1 MAYTSIA
8 YIVFIL
14 FGSFLIYNIVPL
26 KHRWKV
32 LLIFSYIFYFINS
45 GKYIVFI
52 LAGTLTI
59 YIGGLLL
66 NKIDDGYAMAKM
78 TLPRENKKE
87 YKAVIGW
94 QKKCVCVC
102 VVLINVGVLVYL
114 KYSEFIGSVFTDL
127 LGLFHVNIGNPMHK
141 MVLPLGISFY
151 TLSAVSY
158 IVDVY
163 RGKYR
168 ATDKLGKIA
177 LFLVFFP
184 QIVEG
189 PIARFDL
196 VGDSLYEGHKFS
208 YRNMTMGLQLMV
220 WGFFKKM
227 VIADRANMYVNQIF
241 DNYSDYSGLYV
252 VTGMLLYT
260 LQLYAEF
267 SGCMD
272 IVRGS
277 AQMFGIT
284 LSENFNQPF
293 ISKTVSEFW
302 RRWHMTLGS
311 WFKDY
316 VFYSVSLS
324 KPFVKLSKKTREH
337 MNTFF
342 ATFVPMSIAMFI
354 VWFGTGIWHG
364 ANWKYVMYGLYYW
377 GIMILGLLTEPL
389 FKKLFDAMHVNRQGR
404 IYRMLQV
411 VRTFLFVNV
420 GMLMFRADDLTVFG
434 HMFTSMF
441 KNFSFDPVITG
452 SLMTVR
458 IDMADFIVLVAG
470 ALILLAVGIYKEQG
484 HHLREELAEKN
495 IVLRWAVYYVLI
507 FSVIIFGAYGKGYE
521 VAGFIY
527 AQF

>member
-26 KHRWKV
+26 KYRWKV
-32 LLIFSYIFYFINS
+32 LLVFSYIFYFINS

-59 YIGGLLL
+59 YVGGLLL
-66 NKIDDGYAMAKM
+66 NKIDDGYTMAKK

-168 ATDKLGKIA
+168 ATDKFGKIA

-196 VGDSLYEGHKFS
+196 IGDSLYEGHKFS
-208 YRNMTMGLQLMV
+208 YRNMTMGLQLMA

-241 DNYSDYSGLYV
+241 DNFSDYSGLYII
-252 VTGMLLYT
+252 TGMLLYT

-277 AQMFGIT
+277 AQMFGVT

-311 WFKDY
+311 WQN
-316 VFYSVSLS
+316 L
-324 KPFVKLSKKTREH
+324 
-337 MNTFF
+337 
-342 ATFVPMSIAMFI
+342 
-354 VWFGTGIWHG
+354 
-364 ANWKYVMYGLYYW
+364 
-377 GIMILGLLTEPL
+377 
-389 FKKLFDAMHVNRQGR
+389 
-404 IYRMLQV
+404 
-411 VRTFLFVNV
+411 
-420 GMLMFRADDLTVFG
+420 
-434 HMFTSMF
+434 
-441 KNFSFDPVITG
+441 
-452 SLMTVR
+452 
-458 IDMADFIVLVAG
+458 
-470 ALILLAVGIYKEQG
+470 
-484 HHLREELAEKN
+484 
-495 IVLRWAVYYVLI
+495 
-507 FSVIIFGAYGKGYE
+507 
-521 VAGFIY
+521 
-527 AQF
+527 

>member
-8 YIVFIL
+8 YLVFIL
-14 FGSFLIYNIVPL
+14 LGSFIVYNIVPL

-32 LLIFSYIFYFINS
+32 LLAFSYLFYFINS
-45 GKYIVFI
+45 GKYILFI
-52 LAGTLTI
+52 LFSTLTI
-59 YIGGLLL
+59 YLGGLML
-66 NKIDDGYAMAKM
+66 NRIDDGYNMARRA
-78 TLPRENKKE
+78 LPKENKKE
-87 YKAVIGW
+87 YKALIGW

-102 VVLINVGVLVYL
+102 VVLVNLGLLIYL
-114 KYSEFIGSVFTDL
+114 KYSVFFGEVFTDL
-127 LGLFHVNIGNPMHK
+127 MSAVHINMENPVQK
-141 MVLPLGISFY
+141 MILPLGISFY
-151 TLSAVSY
+151 TLSAISY

-168 ATDKLGKIA
+168 ATDKFGKVA

-184 QIVEG
+184 HIVEG

-196 VGDSLYEGHKFS
+196 VGDSLYEGHEFS
-208 YRNMTMGLQLMV
+208 YKNMTMGLQLIL
-220 WGFFKKM
+220 WGFFKKI

-241 DNYSDYSGLYV
+241 DNYTDYDGLFV
-252 VTGMLLYT
+252 VVGMLLYT

-277 AQMFGIT
+277 AQMFGVE
-284 LSENFNQPF
+284 LSENFSQPF
-293 ISKTVSEFW
+293 MSKTVSEFW
-302 RRWHMTLGS
+302 RRWHMTLGA

-337 MNTFF
+337 MNSFF
-342 ATFVPMSIAMFI
+342 ATFVPMAIAMFV

-364 ANWKYVMYGLYYW
+364 ASWKYVMYGLYYW
-377 GIMILGLLTEPL
+377 AIMIAGLLTEPL
-389 FKKLFDAMHVNRQGR
+389 FAKLYEKLHVNRQGKV
-404 IYRMLQV
+404 YRGLQM

-420 GMLMFRADDLTVFG
+420 GMLMFRADDLTAFG
-434 HMFTSMF
+434 HMFLSMF
-441 KNFSFDPVITG
+441 RNLSWQTISSGAILGIKLDA
-452 SLMTVR
+452 
-458 IDMADFIVLVAG
+458 ADFAVLIIG
-470 ALILLAVGIYKEQG
+470 ALILLFVGLYKENG
-484 HHLREELAEKN
+484 HHIREEIASKN
-495 IVLRWAVYYVLI
+495 VVLRWAVYYGLL
-507 FSVIIFGAYGKGYE
+507 FGVIILGAYGHGYE